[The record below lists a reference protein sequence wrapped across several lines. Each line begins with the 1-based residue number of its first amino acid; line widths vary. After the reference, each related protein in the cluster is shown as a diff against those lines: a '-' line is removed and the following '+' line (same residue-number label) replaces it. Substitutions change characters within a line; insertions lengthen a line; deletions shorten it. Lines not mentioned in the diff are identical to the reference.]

1 MRRTRTSW
9 IGFLLALATCLMAA
23 KPALATQHLVTP
35 GNKWQTLEIR
45 AQPGDEIILMPGNHR
60 PVTLSNLTG
69 APGNP
74 IIIRGLD
81 PNHPPTIVAKRR
93 GIVLHKPKHVI
104 IKDIIITGATLT
116 GILVDN
122 RVPDLTEL
130 FNPTTSTQQQQAWD
144 ANLLIRN
151 VTVLKT
157 GPEGK
162 RHAIELRG
170 LRDVRI
176 IESEFEGW
184 GGSAIEIVGSHNV
197 LIEKCTFNELENFSQ
212 YHAIQVRA
220 GSTRVNITNCQFDVD
235 CEGVV
240 SLGAVSRR
248 NDFCPSI
255 PENAK
260 ALSQYEARYIQLQH
274 CVFKKGTYTIAML
287 HADDCLIRNNTF
299 IRPRSAVLGVTHI
312 TDVGVVAVAKRGIFG
327 GNLIVW
333 EPGDISRYVYFS
345 PKIDQTTF
353 AIEQNLWWSSELAQ
367 NSKKLG
373 ELPQHG
379 QWPQITDIDPKLDG
393 QYRPTEQKAALFGS
407 QTRN

>member
-1 MRRTRTSW
+1 
-9 IGFLLALATCLMAA
+9 MAA

-35 GNKWQTLEIR
+35 GNNWQPLQIR
-45 AQPGDEIILMPGNHR
+45 AQPGDELILMPGNHR

-69 APGNP
+69 EPGKP

-93 GIVLHKPKHVI
+93 GIVLHKPKHVV

-122 RVPDLTEL
+122 KIPDITDV
-130 FNPTTSTQQQQAWD
+130 FNSQTITQQQPWSAD
-144 ANLLIRN
+144 LLIRN
-151 VTVLKT
+151 VTVLET
-157 GPEGK
+157 GPKGK

-176 IESEFEGW
+176 IDSKFEGW
-184 GGSAIEIVGSHNV
+184 GGSALEIVGCHNILV
-197 LIEKCTFNELENFSQ
+197 EKCTFNELENFSQ

-240 SLGAVSRR
+240 SLGAISKL

-255 PENAK
+255 PANAK
-260 ALSQYEARYIQLQH
+260 AFSQYEARYVQLQH
-274 CVFKKGTYTIAML
+274 CVFKNGKFTIALL
-287 HADDCLIRNNTF
+287 HVDDCLIRNNTF

-312 TDVGVVAVAKRGIFG
+312 TDLRVVAVAKRGIFG
-327 GNLIVW
+327 GNLIIW
-333 EPGDISRYVYFS
+333 EPGDMSRYIYFS
-345 PKIDQTTF
+345 PKIDQTSF
-353 AIEQNLWWSSELAQ
+353 SIEQNLWWSSELAKDS
-367 NSKKLG
+367 NRLG
-373 ELPQHG
+373 KIAQQG
-379 QWPQITDIDPKLDG
+379 KWPQITDVDPKLNG
-393 QYRPTEQKAALFGS
+393 KYRPTEQKAAQFGS
-407 QTRN
+407 QTSN

>member
-1 MRRTRTSW
+1 MRRTSW

-23 KPALATQHLVTP
+23 QPALATQHLVTP
-35 GNKWQTLEIR
+35 GNNWQTLEIR

-81 PNHPPTIVAKRR
+81 PNRPPTIVAKRR
-93 GIVLHKPKHVI
+93 GIVLHKPKYVI
-104 IKDIIITGATLT
+104 IQDIIITGATLT

-122 RVPDLTEL
+122 QIPDPAEF
-130 FNPTTSTQQQQAWD
+130 FNPPAQTQQEPWD
-144 ANLLIRN
+144 ANVIFRN

-157 GPEGK
+157 GPEGR

-176 IESEFEGW
+176 IDCKFEGW
-184 GGSAIEIVGSHNV
+184 GGSALEIVGCHNV
-197 LIEKCTFNELENFSQ
+197 LVEKCKFMELEDFSQ
-212 YHAIQVRA
+212 YHAIQIRA

-240 SLGAVSRR
+240 SIGAVSRR

-255 PENAK
+255 PTNAK
-260 ALSQYEARYIQLQH
+260 ALSQYEARHVQLQH
-274 CVFKKGTYTIAML
+274 CTFNKGMFPIAML

-312 TDVGVVAVAKRGIFG
+312 TDVSVVAVANRGIFG

-333 EPGDISRYVYFS
+333 EPGDITRYIYFS
-345 PKIDQTTF
+345 QRIDKTTF
-353 AIEQNLWWSSELAQ
+353 AIEQNLWWSGELVQ
-367 NSKKLG
+367 DRKKLG
-373 ELPQHG
+373 AFPKQG
-379 QWPQITDIDPKLDG
+379 QWPQILDIDPKLDG
-393 QYRPTEQKAALFGS
+393 QHMPTEQKAALFGT
-407 QTRN
+407 QTPN